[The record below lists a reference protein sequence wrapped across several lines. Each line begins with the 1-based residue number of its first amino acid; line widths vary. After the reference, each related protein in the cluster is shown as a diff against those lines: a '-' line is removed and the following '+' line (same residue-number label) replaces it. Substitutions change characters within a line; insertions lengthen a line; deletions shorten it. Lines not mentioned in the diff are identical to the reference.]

1 MKQFSLWCDFVEDSF
16 LDNEFVELLYSK
28 INGATSNPL
37 ILKNVILTPA
47 YKSKIANLRGKKS
60 KEIYENIAMSDIC
73 KAADRLAY
81 NFEKGND
88 GFISLEIDPR
98 LYDNTSLSI
107 GEAKRLHSAMGRQ
120 NIMMKIPATEA
131 SYEVMYELM
140 KSGISV
146 NATLI
151 FSGEQNKKCFE
162 ALNEGLRAFR
172 KAQAYSKAKEPQA
185 VISVFV
191 SRLDRILN
199 ERVSEPNQI
208 GVLNAKLAYNYIM
221 AQNEPNIRALFA
233 STGVK
238 GDDLP
243 KDFYIRELYLE
254 RALNTAPLDAIR
266 AFNGECEFKA
276 TLSDEELQKKLNKL
290 VSKELL
296 DETCNYLIDGA
307 LKNFCFE
314 FDDLLAKLSS

>member
-1 MKQFSLWCDFVEDSF
+1 MKKFSLWCDFVEDSF
-16 LDNEFVELLYSK
+16 LDNEFVTLLHSK

-47 YKSKIANLRGKKS
+47 YKDKIAKLKGKKP
-60 KEIYENIAMSDIC
+60 KEIYESIAMHDIC

-81 NFEKGND
+81 KFEKGDD

-98 LYDNTSLSI
+98 IYDNASLSI
-107 GEAKRLHSAMGRQ
+107 GEAKRLHSTMARA
-120 NIMMKIPATEA
+120 NVMMKIPATKA

-151 FSGEQNKKCFE
+151 FSQKQNRECFE
-162 ALNEGLRAFR
+162 ALNEGLKAFR
-172 KAQAYSKAKEPQA
+172 KEQAGSKAREPKA
-185 VISVFV
+185 VISIFV

-199 ERVSEPNQI
+199 ERVNEPNKI
-208 GVLNAKLAYNYIM
+208 GILNANLAYNYIM

-243 KDFYIRELYLE
+243 KDFYIRELYLDN
-254 RALNTAPLDAIR
+254 ALNTAPLDALR
-266 AFNGECEFKA
+266 TFDGKAEFKEA
-276 TLSDEELQKKLNKL
+276 LSDDKLCEKLNDL

-296 DETCNYLIDGA
+296 DETCQYLIDGA
-307 LKNFCFE
+307 LKNFCVE
-314 FDDLLAKLSS
+314 FDDLLEKL